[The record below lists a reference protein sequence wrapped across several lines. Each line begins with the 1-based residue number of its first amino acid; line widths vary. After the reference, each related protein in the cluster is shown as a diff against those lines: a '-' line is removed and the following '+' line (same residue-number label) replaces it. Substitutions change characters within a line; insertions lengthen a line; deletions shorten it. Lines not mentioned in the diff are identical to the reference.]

1 MMNKK
6 KPRLPS
12 FPISCRWRTSVG
24 QEALSR
30 VLDRIKLGDVP
41 IKALFKALATNEAG
55 EAISALQIVVG
66 GTTKQEE
73 IVWFDNHY
81 LMVFQSQRLSLERQ
95 SATILWPYYYKGAF
109 LDVALYT
116 LLEDQ

>member
-1 MMNKK
+1 MMKKK

-30 VLDRIKLGDVP
+30 VLDRIASNWVTCLSKP
-41 IKALFKALATNEAG
+41 ALATNEAG

-81 LMVFQSQRLSLERQ
+81 LMVFQSKRLSLERQ
-95 SATILWPYYYKGAF
+95 SATILWP
-109 LDVALYT
+109 
-116 LLEDQ
+116 